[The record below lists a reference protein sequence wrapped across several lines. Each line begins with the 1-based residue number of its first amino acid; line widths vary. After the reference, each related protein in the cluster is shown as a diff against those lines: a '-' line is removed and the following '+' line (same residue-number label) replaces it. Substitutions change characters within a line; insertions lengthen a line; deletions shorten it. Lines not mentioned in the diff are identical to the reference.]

1 MMMQQQAVPQQEQ
14 YVYGAQQEQYVHGVQ
29 HEQYAL
35 AGHQHQQEHYVQG
48 PTHYQ
53 IPQTFEEVRTLWVGD
68 LQYWMDEN
76 YLCSCFAVTG
86 EQILSAKVI
95 RNKQTMC
102 SEGYGFVEFSSHT
115 AAERV
120 LQTYSGTLMPQTEQA
135 FRLNWASFGVGEKRI
150 EGGSDHSIF
159 VGDLAVDVTDYVLQE
174 TFRSRYPSVRGA
186 KVIIDPITNRSKGYG
201 FVRFGDEGER
211 TRAMSEMNGV
221 YCSSRP
227 MRISVATTKKGLPQ
241 QYTKTTTTATAY
253 QVSPTQTSATDND
266 MNNSTIF
273 VGGLDPMA
281 TEADLR
287 NVFGQFGELVYVKIP
302 VGKGCGFVQ
311 FMHRSCAE
319 EALQRIHGTVIGQQ
333 AVRLSWGRSPV
344 KNQGQVDPNQWNQ
357 GYYGYTQGYEGY
369 AYAAQP
375 QDPSAYAYSAYPAY
389 GNYPQQVMDVQA
401 GIEGIAGQ
409 APEYREEEKLDL
421 LATPDVEKLNAAYL
435 ELHERPALAHH
446 LWLTTSEIM

>member
-1 MMMQQQAVPQQEQ
+1 MMMQQQAP
-14 YVYGAQQEQYVHGVQ
+14 Q
-29 HEQYAL
+29 HEQYAYS
-35 AGHQHQQEHYVQG
+35 APQEPYVHSAQQEHYTHQHQQEHYVQG

-68 LQYWMDEN
+68 LQYWMDEG

-95 RNKQTMC
+95 RNKQTLC

-150 EGGSDHSIF
+150 DGGSDHSIF

-241 QYTKTTTTATAY
+241 QFTKTNTTTTATAY
-253 QVSPTQTSATDND
+253 QVSPTQTTATDSD

-287 NVFGQFGELVYVKIP
+287 TVFGQFGELVYVKIP
-302 VGKGCGFVQ
+302 LGKGCGFVQ

-344 KNQGQVDPNQWNQ
+344 KSQGQADPSQWAQ
-357 GYYGYTQGYEGY
+357 GYYGYSQGYEGY
-369 AYAAQP
+369 GYAVQP
-375 QDPSAYAYSAYPAY
+375 QDPSAYAYNAYSVY
-389 GNYPQQVMDVQA
+389 GNYPQQMMDVQA
-401 GIEGIAGQ
+401 GAEGMVAHIT
-409 APEYREEEKLDL
+409 EYREEEKGDL
-421 LATPDVEKLNAAYL
+421 LAAPDVDKLNAAYL
-435 ELHERPALAHH
+435 ETHERPALGHH

>member
-1 MMMQQQAVPQQEQ
+1 MQQQAVSQEHFAYGIQQEQ
-14 YVYGAQQEQYVHGVQ
+14 YVQGVQ
-29 HEQYAL
+29 PDHYAV
-35 AGHQHQQEHYVQG
+35 AAHQHHQEHYVQG

-68 LQYWMDEN
+68 LQYWMDES

-95 RNKQTMC
+95 RNKQTLL
-102 SEGYGFVEFSSHT
+102 SEGYGFVEFSSHA

-135 FRLNWASFGVGEKRI
+135 FRLNWASFGAGEKRLD
-150 EGGSDHSIF
+150 GGSDHSIF

-201 FVRFGDEGER
+201 FVRFGDENER

-241 QYTKTTTTATAY
+241 QYTKPTTTATAY
-253 QVSPTQTSATDND
+253 QVSPTQTTASDND
-266 MNNSTIF
+266 LNNSTIF

-287 NVFGQFGELVYVKIP
+287 NVFGHFGELVYVKIP

-344 KNQGQVDPNQWNQ
+344 KSQGQVDPTQWSQ
-357 GYYGYTQGYEGY
+357 GYYGYAQGYEGY
-369 AYAAQP
+369 YAVQP
-375 QDPSAYAYSAYPAY
+375 QDPAAYAYGAYSMY
-389 GNYPQQVMDVQA
+389 GGYPQQLIDGQGGA
-401 GIEGIAGQ
+401 EGIAGQ
-409 APEYREEEKLDL
+409 VPEYREEEKQDL
-421 LATPDVEKLNAAYL
+421 LAPPDVDKLNIAYL
-435 ELHERPALAHH
+435 DLHERPALGHH
-446 LWLTTSEIM
+446 LWLATSEIM